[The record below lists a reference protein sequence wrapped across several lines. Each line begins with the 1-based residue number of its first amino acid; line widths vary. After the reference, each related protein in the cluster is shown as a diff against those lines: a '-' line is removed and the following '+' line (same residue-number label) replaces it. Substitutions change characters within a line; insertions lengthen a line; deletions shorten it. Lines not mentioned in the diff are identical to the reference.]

1 MLNINFLNPYI
12 NFHRPCFFPE
22 IITDEKG
29 KQKKIYEYKNMM
41 TPYDKL
47 KSLPDSE
54 KYLKQEVTF
63 SALDEFAMKMSDKE
77 SAELLLKERQKLFS
91 EIFNQ
96 QNTA

>member
-1 MLNINFLNPYI
+1 
-12 NFHRPCFFPE
+12 
-22 IITDEKG
+22 
-29 KQKKIYEYKNMM
+29 MM

-54 KYLKQEVTF
+54 KYLKPEVTF
-63 SALDEFAMKMSDKE
+63 SALDEFAMKMSDNE